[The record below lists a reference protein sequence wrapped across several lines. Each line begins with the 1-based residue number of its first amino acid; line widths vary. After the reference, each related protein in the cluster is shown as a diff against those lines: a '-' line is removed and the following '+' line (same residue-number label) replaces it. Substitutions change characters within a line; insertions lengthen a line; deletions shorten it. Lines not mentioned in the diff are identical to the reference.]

1 MKPLILLSP
10 AKTLN
15 FESELSPALAKA
27 TPTEPRMLERT
38 RELTAVAAALSQTEL
53 QKLMK
58 LSDSLARLNYERFK
72 AFETLPERIALGTF
86 EGQAYKY
93 LDAHTLADHEI
104 SYLQSSL
111 RILSGLYGLLR
122 PLDQMRAYRLEMGT
136 KLRVGETRSLYKY
149 WGSHLTQALNAE
161 IAERG
166 DVSFVLNVASKEY
179 ASAVQ
184 LSDLSVRV
192 VTACFPGP
200 AVHAKTA
207 RGLLT
212 RFCAREGLSTPEE
225 LHAFDGLSGEWSFDP
240 SASSDAIFTF
250 LRNGSKMKKCR
261 RRMAT
266 LPDEA
271 TGDRRERR
279 ARRLEAQRTAQG
291 VTETDIAS
299 AMAEG
304 RLEAVAQGVTCYD
317 EEEEDGEWE
326 SCGGVTDGWEA
337 PLRCGAAGDLEL
349 SPFAREESWLAEWR
363 RRFGC
368 WWLGV
373 QPQMHAPLGE
383 CLGALAIHL
392 GSRFEMAWRVAH
404 RSIGTSFPKPVAPAA
419 VAPAAEAGCEWIERA
434 EEIRQMPEMPDFT
447 EGIQFRVPPI
457 PRLVPNLQQLQA
469 LAEAPTH
476 ALMGR
481 TERRAPTVSDEMGS
495 QEQIGLQHRRDL
507 VSLSAGA
514 FVGIAAGALVFF
526 SVFRLGRCGG
536 QDRRRRSVR
545 RAGSP
550 SAVGTM
556 TGEGVVAPLSY

>member
-1 MKPLILLSP
+1 MVGAVATTMKPLILLSP

-27 TPTEPRMLERT
+27 TPTQPRMLERT

-93 LDAHTLADHEI
+93 LDAHTLGDHEI

-136 KLRVGETRSLYKY
+136 KLRVGETPSLYKY

-184 LSDLSVRV
+184 LNDLSVRV

-212 RFCAREGLSTPEE
+212 RFCAREGVSTPEE
-225 LHAFDGLSGEWSFDP
+225 LHGFDGLSGEWSFDP
-240 SASSDAIFTF
+240 SASSDARFTF
-250 LRNGSKMKKCR
+250 LRDGSKMKKCR
-261 RRMAT
+261 RRMAI
-266 LPDEA
+266 LPDDATEDTREA
-271 TGDRRERR
+271 

-291 VTETDIAS
+291 VTETD
-299 AMAEG
+299 AMAEAVAEAVAQG
-304 RLEAVAQGVTCYD
+304 VAEGVVEAVAQGVTCYD

-349 SPFAREESWLAEWR
+349 SPFAGEESWLAEWR

-373 QPQMHAPLGE
+373 PPPMQAQLGE

-392 GSRFEMAWRVAH
+392 GSRFEMAWRVAQ
-404 RSIGTSFPKPVAPAA
+404 RSIRTSYAFPKPVAA
-419 VAPAAEAGCEWIERA
+419 AAEARCEWVERTEA
-434 EEIRQMPEMPDFT
+434 ILQMPEMPDFT
-447 EGIQFRVPPI
+447 EGIEFRVPPI

-469 LAEAPTH
+469 LAEGPTH

-495 QEQIGLQHRRDL
+495 QEQIRLQHRRNL

-514 FVGIAAGALVFF
+514 CVGIAAGALLFF
-526 SVFRLGRCGG
+526 SVFGLGRCGG
-536 QDRRRRSVR
+536 QVRRRRSAR
-545 RAGSP
+545 
-550 SAVGTM
+550 
-556 TGEGVVAPLSY
+556 